1 MSRGWGTVSTSFAE
15 LGKCAARLARLGSSA
30 KDFLDKAS
38 IALSSNGDRAAYF
51 IKAASIAG
59 ALHTG
64 GACIAAYQVV
74 KGVNELCKISSHLQG
89 IDVTLSRSAALGD
102 SRAFATLVYN
112 MVRNKVG
119 NPTTWVLV
127 YHPDTMW
134 THHFEDEIRG
144 RGSLG
149 TEFMGIFHDLD
160 TAVVFMMGIRRA
172 QKEDPELCDVVPHFE
187 LLMPAYYPIVI
198 TTPLCFPDEIQPFT
212 LYCDKYNGESLV
224 WMNLPGVAEGAHGNL
239 GLYKRPKRYWDLG
252 YWFGANES
260 PPRTL
265 GFRGDEEGNS
275 SNEYLSETE
284 KAESEESEAEN
295 VEQPDDTATVS
306 AQGFDEFESY
316 VSLDAEDIHAKS
328 GINGVHEEDLGN
340 NWTERQL
347 SSSPTQIKP
356 TEPILTYGELRVYS
370 DNVEFDD

>member
-74 KGVNELCKISSHLQG
+74 KGVNELC
-89 IDVTLSRSAALGD
+89 D

-265 GFRGDEEGNS
+265 GFRGDEEGNA

-340 NWTERQL
+340 NL

>member
-340 NWTERQL
+340 NL

>member
-119 NPTTWVLV
+119 NPTIWVLV

-340 NWTERQL
+340 NVST
-347 SSSPTQIKP
+347 TIKP
-356 TEPILTYGELRVYS
+356 TEPILTYGELRVYR

>member
-1 MSRGWGTVSTSFAE
+1 MSSGWGTVPSSLAE
-15 LGKCAARLARLGSSA
+15 LGRCASRLARLSNSA

-38 IALSSNGDRAAYF
+38 IVLWSNGDRAAYF
-51 IKAASIAG
+51 IKAAGIAG

-64 GACIAAYQVV
+64 GTCIVAYEVV
-74 KGVNELCKISSHLQG
+74 QGVNELRKISSHLHG
-89 IDVTLSRSAALGD
+89 IEVALSRSAALND

-112 MVRNKVG
+112 MVRSKVG
-119 NPTTWVLV
+119 NITTWVLV

-134 THHFEDEIRG
+134 THHFEDEVRCRG
-144 RGSLG
+144 LLG

-187 LLMPAYYPIVI
+187 LLMPAYYPIAI
-198 TTPLCFPDEIQPFT
+198 TTPLCFPEEIQPFT
-212 LYCDKYNGESLV
+212 IYCDKYNGKSLV

-239 GLYKRPKRYWDLG
+239 GLYKRHQSWWDLG
-252 YWFGANES
+252 YLFSANES

-265 GFRGDEEGNS
+265 GSKGDEDGNS

-284 KAESEESEAEN
+284 KAESEESEVEN

-306 AQGFDEFESY
+306 VQDFDEFESCL
-316 VSLDAEDIHAKS
+316 SFDAEDLYTES
-328 GINGVHEEDLGN
+328 GINGA
-340 NWTERQL
+340 
-347 SSSPTQIKP
+347 QIKP
-356 TEPILTYGELRVYS
+356 KKPNLTYDELSVYG
-370 DNVEFDD
+370 DNVGFDDQKWAPQKTDEEEER